1 MPRSIYT
8 FVDTA
13 ALARRVKWSRFDHEI
28 RPVMSLL
35 PANNY
40 PRSAKYKQARPASTD
55 WRRVERQFPSAINL
69 FPTSNSQNPQLN
81 QTMKSNQRILGQTSA
96 AALLVAATTV
106 MAFTTAS
113 LWAASPERPASAAA
127 GSAPSG
133 QSIPWS
139 DLGAKATAQYSGDG
153 LTVCAGKDGAVRLRC
168 TFQLLEG
175 EVTSEG
181 LWLTS
186 TVEGNA
192 ADRFRVVADYVGRDG
207 GAMVALPEHDAA
219 RLETDCA
226 QRGTFPDCSKV
237 MSENQAKS
245 IVSEPSKP
253 AMESTL

>member
-1 MPRSIYT
+1 
-8 FVDTA
+8 
-13 ALARRVKWSRFDHEI
+13 
-28 RPVMSLL
+28 
-35 PANNY
+35 
-40 PRSAKYKQARPASTD
+40 
-55 WRRVERQFPSAINL
+55 
-69 FPTSNSQNPQLN
+69 
-81 QTMKSNQRILGQTSA
+81 MKPNQRTLGQTSA

-106 MAFTTAS
+106 LAVTTAS
-113 LWAASPERPASAAA
+113 LWASSPERLASAAT
-127 GSAPSG
+127 GTAPNS
-133 QSIPWS
+133 QSIPWA

-153 LTVCAGKDGAVRLRC
+153 LTVVAAQDGVVRLRC
-168 TFQLLEG
+168 AFQQLQG
-175 EVTSEG
+175 EVTGEG

-186 TVEGNA
+186 TVDGAA